1 MTLRF
6 SLVFLAA
13 FAAACNTGE
22 SCDCAPLPDHDVE
35 ITQGASIKGPN
46 AFSPANFVISLA
58 GQTTVTWL
66 NQDFSGTGPYGGGSG
81 VTHRLVSN
89 DGTTFTSGNI
99 PSNGTFTA
107 TLSAPG
113 TYGYHCS
120 IHPAMTGTLTVNP

>member
-1 MTLRF
+1 MKLRF
-6 SLVFLAA
+6 SLFLLALG
-13 FAAACNTGE
+13 AAACNTSE
-22 SCDCAPLPDHDVE
+22 SFDCVPLPDHDVE
-35 ITQGASIKGPN
+35 ITQAAASKGPN
-46 AFSPANFVISLA
+46 AFSPANIVISLA
-58 GQTTVTWL
+58 SHTTVTWL

-99 PSNGTFTA
+99 ASNGTFTA

-120 IHPAMTGTLTVNP
+120 IHPGMTGTLTVNP